1 MFAGMT
7 YYELIWF
14 FLLYSIL
21 GWVVEVV
28 YHVIAQGK
36 VVNRG
41 FLNGPVC
48 PIYGFG
54 MIAVLILV
62 YAVTPPG
69 EEKPN
74 VLLLFAGGML
84 LTSAI
89 ELFGGWALD
98 RLFHM
103 RWWDY
108 SDLPFNFHGYICLKF
123 SILWGLGVLLVV
135 GFVHPPVKL
144 VPDFLIPVSAAGW
157 VLLALLYTV
166 YLADLIVTYLT
177 VRDMA
182 KDYEELER
190 FRKSLRALSDS
201 MTEHIGAETIRAG
214 RRIGEQQVQAALA
227 RAELK
232 DALEEKRAEYGRTAS
247 LQKAEF
253 DAKVAELREKREA
266 AELRF
271 AEMLDAHA
279 ARLRSSVH
287 FGRGRLLKAFP
298 DLRSYTHDEILKEL
312 KKRLEG

>member
-69 EEKPN
+69 ADKPP
-74 VLLLFAGGML
+74 VPALFAGGMA
-84 LTSAI
+84 LTTAI

-108 SDLPFNFHGYICLKF
+108 SSLPFNFHGYICLKF

-135 GFVHPPVKL
+135 GFVHPPVSL
-144 VPDFLIPVSAAGW
+144 IPDFLIPVSIAGW
-157 VLLALLYTV
+157 VILALVYTI

-190 FRKSLRALSDS
+190 FRRSLRGLSDS
-201 MTEHIGAETIRAG
+201 MTEHIGAGTIQAEQK
-214 RRIGEQQVQAALA
+214 IGEHQVQAALA

-232 DALEEKRAEYGRTAS
+232 DAVEEKRAEYERAKI
-247 LQKAEF
+247 LQKAEL
-253 DAKVAELREKREA
+253 DAKITELREKREA

-279 ARLRSSVH
+279 ARLRGSAH
-287 FGRGRLLKAFP
+287 FGRGRLMKAFP
-298 DLRSYTHDEILKEL
+298 GLRSHTHDEILKEL
-312 KKRLEG
+312 RKRLEG